1 MCDYCVCLCFFLSS
15 RRRHTSCALVTGVQT
30 CALPI
35 SIAGFM
41 LMSVPFLA
49 AGLARG
55 AMSIAGHSMS
65 MLAPAQN
72 AAEAAALEQ
81 TTGNYSYG
89 NVSWA
94 NSTANMRQAD
104 QWTTAPSYMGGAPS
118 VGWRQDNGATIS
130 GFGNGQEVFDTGA
143 AISRDRKSTRLN
155 SSH

>member
-1 MCDYCVCLCFFLSS
+1 
-15 RRRHTSCALVTGVQT
+15 
-30 CALPI
+30 
-35 SIAGFM
+35 M

-94 NSTANMRQAD
+94 NATSNMRQAD
-104 QWTTAPSYMGGAPS
+104 QWSTAPTYMGGGAS
-118 VGWRQDNGATIS
+118 FGWRQDNGAMVRSEEHTSELQSIM
-130 GFGNGQEVFDTGA
+130 
-143 AISRDRKSTRLN
+143 RR
-155 SSH
+155 

>member
-1 MCDYCVCLCFFLSS
+1 
-15 RRRHTSCALVTGVQT
+15 
-30 CALPI
+30 
-35 SIAGFM
+35 
-41 LMSVPFLA
+41 
-49 AGLARG
+49 
-55 AMSIAGHSMS
+55 MSIAGHSMS

-118 VGWRQDNGATIS
+118 IGWRQDNGATVS

-143 AISRDRKSTRLN
+143 AISRLGITPTLTMGN
-155 SSH
+155 VA